1 MDLTMDAS
9 NELANAAKVDPDGY
23 ALDDDVDLT
32 NITPM
37 PKHVFLNTLP
47 GHLAPFPTIPR
58 SRYDTD
64 RNQREFYGQESFLN
78 AFITT
83 HCRDHTSSPSVN
95 GLTDSQQQQQ
105 QQQGK
110 RGPSASLKRNQ
121 CNLCFRVFANSA
133 SLKQHMRLHRG
144 EKPFKCRF
152 CDKTSA
158 TMCNILTHE
167 RTHTRERPYKCTLC
181 SADFS
186 SSSNLKTHM
195 RTHSGDRPFRCNLC
209 DRRFVTSNALT
220 THLRAHWGLRLHPCP
235 DCDRQFS
242 TSSNLRVHHRTVHL
256 GIKQYHCVV
265 CGKAFATSS
274 NLNAH
279 SRQHPESAY
288 LVKYTGP
295 SSFCPSTQQ
304 STNTT
309 TINATEVESPGAAA
323 VTVATMTTAAVVVS
337 AATGVTEEEEQE
349 EEENGEEAGSM
360 LVTPTGYNHA
370 PTLLPVALSPSPVGP
385 SRKFA
390 KVTVY
395 CPGDVEIAAT
405 ATSSVSSS
413 ASHANTAKLAPDD

>member
-1 MDLTMDAS
+1 MDAS
-9 NELANAAKVDPDGY
+9 NNLATQTKVDPDGY
-23 ALDDDVDLT
+23 TLEEDVDLA

-47 GHLAPFPTIPR
+47 GHLAPFPTIPK

-83 HCRDHTSSPSVN
+83 HCRDYSNTLNTSGSVAME
-95 GLTDSQQQQQ
+95 QQQQQ
-105 QQQGK
+105 RQHQEEEVLREK
-110 RGPSASLKRNQ
+110 AISDALKRNQ
-121 CNLCFRVFANSA
+121 CGLCLRVFANSA

-144 EKPFKCRF
+144 EKPYKCRF

-167 RTHTRERPYKCTLC
+167 RTHTRERPYKCGVC
-181 SADFS
+181 GADFS

-256 GIKQYHCVV
+256 GIKQYQCSV

-288 LVKYTGP
+288 LVKYAGTFP
-295 SSFCPSTQQ
+295 HPANLSSAQE
-304 STNTT
+304 
-309 TINATEVESPGAAA
+309 TEL
-323 VTVATMTTAAVVVS
+323 
-337 AATGVTEEEEQE
+337 
-349 EEENGEEAGSM
+349 EENGEEAVGLMASTGAAAASYAH
-360 LVTPTGYNHA
+360 TPT
-370 PTLLPVALSPSPVGP
+370 LVPVTVSPASTTG
-385 SRKFA
+385 RKFA

-395 CPGDVEIAAT
+395 CPADVEAAP
-405 ATSSVSSS
+405 
-413 ASHANTAKLAPDD
+413 ASRSPSPLPHSQVMKLAPDE

>member
-1 MDLTMDAS
+1 MDAS

-32 NITPM
+32 NIAPM

-83 HCRDHTSSPSVN
+83 HCREHTSAPIVN
-95 GLTDSQQQQQ
+95 GLTESQQHQQQQQ
-105 QQQGK
+105 QS
-110 RGPSASLKRNQ
+110 RRAPSAPLKRNQ
-121 CNLCFRVFANSA
+121 CSLCLRVFANSA

-256 GIKQYHCVV
+256 GIKQYHCMV
-265 CGKAFATSS
+265 CGKSFATSS

-288 LVKYTGP
+288 LVKYTG
-295 SSFCPSTQQ
+295 SSTFCPSTQQ
-304 STNTT
+304 STDTT
-309 TINATEVESPGAAA
+309 VVNVAEVESPVEAS
-323 VTVATMTTAAVVVS
+323 VTVATTTTAAAAVVS
-337 AATGVTEEEEQE
+337 AAAVAAA
-349 EEENGEEAGSM
+349 EENGEEAVGM

-370 PTLLPVALSPSPVGP
+370 PTLLPVTLSPSPVGT

-413 ASHANTAKLAPDD
+413 ASHGNTAKLAPDD

>member
-1 MDLTMDAS
+1 MDTS
-9 NELANAAKVDPDGY
+9 NELANTAKVDPDGY
-23 ALDDDVDLT
+23 SLDDDVDLT

-83 HCRDHTSSPSVN
+83 HCRDHTSTPSVN

-105 QQQGK
+105 QQQQQGR

-309 TINATEVESPGAAA
+309 TINATEVESAGAAA
-323 VTVATMTTAAVVVS
+323 ITVATTKTAAVVVS
-337 AATGVTEEEEQE
+337 AATAVTEEE
-349 EEENGEEAGSM
+349 EEENGEEAGSV